1 MFRVHL
7 NVNLFKK
14 LPIKLS
20 TYKAVARIHGIGAT
34 EVKIVGVSAD
44 PKGMEAF
51 IGAGADVFVLKP
63 MALGIINHMLQ
74 EAIKLITKLR
84 QEVIHAMKL
93 KNSLLIL
100 A

>member
-1 MFRVHL
+1 
-7 NVNLFKK
+7 
-14 LPIKLS
+14 
-20 TYKAVARIHGIGAT
+20 
-34 EVKIVGVSAD
+34 
-44 PKGMEAF
+44 
-51 IGAGADVFVLKP
+51 
-63 MALGIINHMLQ
+63 MLQ